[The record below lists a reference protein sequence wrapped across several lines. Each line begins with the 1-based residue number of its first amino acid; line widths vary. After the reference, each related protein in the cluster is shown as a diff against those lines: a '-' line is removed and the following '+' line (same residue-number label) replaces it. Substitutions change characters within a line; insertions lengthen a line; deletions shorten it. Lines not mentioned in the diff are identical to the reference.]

1 MKLLRNP
8 EIKRELLVCAILTAV
23 SALVGFLLRPVCG
36 ALALAAGALF
46 CAAHIHFAHKRC
58 REMEELAQ
66 KLNRILHG
74 QDKVLIEESVEGELS
89 ILNSELHKMTLRL
102 QEQASQ
108 LAADKVHLTEAIQ
121 DIFHQIRTPLTSM
134 HLIVSM
140 LREEK
145 LPYERRLQM
154 TQELKRQLERVQW
167 LVESLLKLSKLDA
180 GTAQFHIGAVPMAE
194 LVSRA
199 ADPLRIPMELR
210 EQSLRTRITDE
221 QVRCDL
227 NWTTEALGNILKNCM
242 EHTPPGGVICVA
254 ADENALYSELVVT
267 DSGPGF
273 AREDLPRLFERFYK
287 GQGSSEDS
295 VGIGLALSRSIL
307 AAQNGTI
314 KAENGPEGGARFT
327 IRFYK
332 SIVENLKVTILA

>member
-1 MKLLRNP
+1 MKILRNP
-8 EIKRELLVCAILTAV
+8 EIKRELLVYAVLTAAV
-23 SALVGFLLRPVCG
+23 ALIGFFIRPVIG
-36 ALALAAGALF
+36 ALALAAGVLF
-46 CAAHIHFAHKRC
+46 CAAHLYFAHKRY

-102 QEQASQ
+102 KEQADL

-134 HLIVSM
+134 NLIVSM
-140 LREEK
+140 LREEQQ
-145 LPYERRLQM
+145 PYERRLQM
-154 TQELKRQLERVQW
+154 TQELKKQLERVQW
-167 LVESLLKLSKLDA
+167 LVESLLKLSKIDA
-180 GTAQFHIGAVPMAE
+180 GTAQFHIGAVSMTE
-194 LVSRA
+194 LVTKA

-210 EQSLRTRITDE
+210 EQTLRTQIAGE
-221 QVRCDL
+221 HVSCDL

-242 EHTPPGGVICVA
+242 EHTLPGGVICVT

-273 AREDLPRLFERFYK
+273 SSEDLPHLFERFYK

-314 KAENGPEGGARFT
+314 KAENIPDGGARFT

-332 SIVENLKVTILA
+332 SVV